1 MKKILI
7 VFTILLLAI
16 GSVWLLDY
24 MGKQSASGP
33 TGSRSNNPTVIKLSE
48 SCEDL
53 ELNTWNKPDFD
64 KIRSQINMYHTQSLI
79 SQVDKINLE
88 TLLYSAYAGS
98 LNLAFEDWKS
108 NCARSSVRE
117 IYNEIKEISNYNST
131 CQGKLRQSYTEIKG
145 YYQILNATE
154 KVKSLITKEFDPNT
168 YNAAAK
174 NIKALPSYFRR
185 CSSITDKINDAES
198 QLTSFKEF
206 VEHNSDHYKA
216 HDVDNEDTQTLNDL
230 EQDYQ
235 KASNFGYTFYKNK
248 LANDGFK

>member
-7 VFTILLLAI
+7 VLVILLLAI
-16 GSVWLLDY
+16 GAVWLLDY
-24 MGKQSASGP
+24 MGQQSPSGH
-33 TGSRSNNPTVIKLSE
+33 TGTISNNPTVIKLSG

-53 ELNTWNKPDFD
+53 ELNTWNKPEFE
-64 KIRSQINMYHTQSLI
+64 KIRSQINMYHTQGLI
-79 SQVDKINLE
+79 SQVDKISLE
-88 TLLYSAYAGS
+88 TRLYSAYAGS

-154 KVKSLITKEFDPNT
+154 KVKLLIIKEFDTNT

-174 NIKALPSYFRR
+174 DIAALPSYYRR
-185 CSSITDKINDAES
+185 CSSITGKINEAES
-198 QLTSFKEF
+198 QLTSFKLF
-206 VEHNSDHYKA
+206 VEYNSDHYNA
-216 HDVDNEDTQTLNDL
+216 HTISPDSRTVSKL

>member
-16 GSVWLLDY
+16 GAVWLLDY
-24 MGKQSASGP
+24 MGQQSPSGH
-33 TGSRSNNPTVIKLSE
+33 TGTISNNPTVIKLSG

-53 ELNTWNKPDFD
+53 ELNTWNKPEFE

-88 TLLYSAYAGS
+88 TRLYSAYAGS

-145 YYQILNATE
+145 YYQILNATK

-174 NIKALPSYFRR
+174 DIKGLPSYYRR
-185 CSSITDKINDAES
+185 CSSITGKINDAES
-198 QLTSFKEF
+198 QLAIFKEF
-206 VEHNSDHYKA
+206 VENYSDHYNA
-216 HDVDNEDTQTLNDL
+216 HRLFPDNRSEYKLKK
-230 EQDYQ
+230 DY
-235 KASNFGYTFYKNK
+235 KTASNSGFKYYENR
-248 LANDGFK
+248 LANDGFN

>member
-7 VFTILLLAI
+7 VLVILLLAI
-16 GSVWLLDY
+16 GAVWLLDY
-24 MGKQSASGP
+24 MGQQSPSGH
-33 TGSRSNNPTVIKLSE
+33 TGTISNNPTVIKLSG

-53 ELNTWNKPDFD
+53 ELNTWNKPEFE

-88 TLLYSAYAGS
+88 TRLYSAYAGS

-145 YYQILNATE
+145 YYQILNTTE
-154 KVKSLITKEFDPNT
+154 RVKSLITKEFDPNT
-168 YNAAAK
+168 YNAAEK
-174 NIKALPSYFRR
+174 DIKGLPSYYRR
-185 CSSITDKINDAES
+185 CSSLTGKINEAYSE
-198 QLTSFKEF
+198 LTSFKIF

-216 HDVDNEDTQTLNDL
+216 HALDPDYKTLGKL
-230 EQDYQ
+230 ENDYQ

>member
-7 VFTILLLAI
+7 VLVILSLAI

-24 MGKQSASGP
+24 MGQQSSSGP
-33 TGSRSNNPTVIKLSE
+33 IGTISSNPTVIKLSE

-53 ELNTWNKPDFD
+53 ELKTWNKPEFE

-88 TLLYSAYAGS
+88 TRLYSAYAGS

-117 IYNEIKEISNYNST
+117 VYNEIKEISNYNST

-154 KVKSLITKEFDPNT
+154 KAKDLITKEFDANT
-168 YNAAAK
+168 YNSLE
-174 NIKALPSYFRR
+174 NDLNSLPSHYRR
-185 CSSITDKINDAES
+185 CSNIVNNIKEA
-198 QLTSFKEF
+198 QTSLKTYKDF
-206 VEHNSDHYKA
+206 VENYSDHYNA
-216 HDVDNEDTQTLNDL
+216 YRLFPDNFSEYKLKK
-230 EQDYQ
+230 DY
-235 KASNFGYTFYKNK
+235 KTASNSGFKYYKNR